1 MGPVPLTSA
10 SVDADEATRH
20 NILVSRLSTGLASVM
35 ASYILVALFV
45 NRQGFNRLLLLFVLI
60 TSLYSGLG
68 WLTRRRYSPVGPI
81 LLVGATLVVAVTLS
95 ATAGGMLGPGP
106 AILFVVLGIGSVVL
120 RSRDSL
126 VLGGLIFASLGVLAW
141 FTLTGYAIQPRATN
155 IANITIVYGLLLGF
169 MTVLCYANTRS
180 HEQALRRMAGQA
192 NAAAAQNERL
202 ASQQLQLAHQAA
214 ELAQQREL
222 LETEVQ
228 QRTAEL
234 QSALTELQQSAITL
248 RELQTPLVP
257 IAAGVLVLPV
267 VGAFDRA
274 RATRFVSDLLAGIE
288 ERRAHTVLLDV
299 TGLPV
304 LDTLA
309 AQTLIEAAQAARLLG
324 ATLVLVGISPS
335 VANTIVGLGVDL
347 RGLRIERDLQSAIEA
362 VFWRVDHPKPGAA
375 SAN

>member
-1 MGPVPLTSA
+1 MAPAPLTSA
-10 SVDADEATRH
+10 SVDANEATRR
-20 NILVSRLSTGLASVM
+20 NTLVSRLSAGLASVM
-35 ASYILVALFV
+35 ALYIVVALVV
-45 NRQGFNRLLLLFVLI
+45 NRQGFDRLLLLFVLI
-60 TSLYSGLG
+60 TCLYSGLG
-68 WLTRRRYSPVGPI
+68 WLTRRRYSSVGPL

-95 ATAGGMLGPGP
+95 ATTGGMLGPGP
-106 AILFVVLGIGSVVL
+106 AILFVVLGIGSLVL
-120 RSRDSL
+120 RSGDSL
-126 VLGGLIFASLGVLAW
+126 LLGGLIFASLVLLAW
-141 FTLTGYAIQPRATN
+141 LTLTGQAIPAQQTN
-155 IANITIVYGLLLGF
+155 VINITIVYGLLLGF
-169 MTVLCYANTRS
+169 MGVLCYANTRS
-180 HEQALRRMAGQA
+180 HERAIRRMAEQTVA
-192 NAAAAQNERL
+192 VAAQNEQL
-202 ASQQLQLAHQAA
+202 TSQQVLLGQQSA

-222 LETEVQ
+222 LEIEVQ
-228 QRTAEL
+228 KRTAEL
-234 QSALTELQQSAITL
+234 QAALHELQQNAITL

-274 RATRFVSDLLAGIE
+274 RATRFVGDLLVGIE

-299 TGLPV
+299 TGLSV

-324 ATLVLVGISPS
+324 AGLVLVGIGPS

-362 VFWRVDHPKPGAA
+362 VFWRIDHTKPGTA